1 MAWRWLWEVTP
12 NAIPSTS
19 PLLETGV
26 WIAYMR
32 LPGTTQGGT
41 SDFVNDQSYIELNP
55 DDMAGGQVIDA
66 NLQPYHPLPGQTQT
80 IPDGIVNYK
89 DITYF
94 VSAYIAYNTKGI
106 YNPYA
111 DMNADG
117 KINFN
122 DIKLF
127 VADYLAYYA
136 IYDP

>member
-12 NAIPSTS
+12 GSIPSTG

-32 LPGTTQGGT
+32 LHGTTQNGT
-41 SDFVNDQSYIELNP
+41 SDFVNDQSYIELDP
-55 DDMAGGQVIDA
+55 ADMAGGQVIDS
-66 NLQPYHPLPGQTQT
+66 NLNAYTPLSGQTQT
-80 IPDGIVNYK
+80 IPDGVVNFK

-111 DMNADG
+111 DLNADG
-117 KINFN
+117 KIDFN

-127 VADYLAYYA
+127 VADYIAYYTT
-136 IYDP
+136 YNP

>member
-1 MAWRWLWEVTP
+1 
-12 NAIPSTS
+12 
-19 PLLETGV
+19 
-26 WIAYMR
+26 
-32 LPGTTQGGT
+32 
-41 SDFVNDQSYIELNP
+41 
-55 DDMAGGQVIDA
+55 MAGGQVIDA
-66 NLQPYHPLPGQTQT
+66 NLQPHHPLPSQTQT
-80 IPDGIVNYK
+80 IPDGKVNYA

-111 DMNADG
+111 DLNADG

-136 IYDP
+136 IYA